1 MIPAAFEYSRASSVD
16 EASKLLDKYGDDA
29 KVLAGGHSLIPL
41 MRLRLAQPTALVDIN
56 GIKGLDQIKVEG
68 SKVHIGALVRHVQIQ
83 NSDVLKDK
91 LPILAEVAGEVGD
104 NQVRNMGTMGGVI
117 AHADAAGD
125 YPTIAL
131 MLDAEIVTNKRKI
144 HAKDFFKDLFTTPLA
159 TNEIVTEVVF
169 PVADGPHKY
178 IKFRRRLFDW
188 AIVGA
193 APTDSTHRVTFGPA
207 RNTRSTWREC
217 SPRGPY
223 NKRAEGPV
231 LFDWMTAPASIDDVE
246 RRLRERRYIGDRGL
260 ATSIF
265 LALKLEKPLF
275 IEGEAGVGKTEA
287 AKVMAEVLDA
297 RLIRLQCY
305 EGIDLAHAVYE
316 WNYPRQLLHIRLLGE
331 GEDRRTAEREIFSS
345 EFLLRRPLLDAIDND
360 DPTPPVLLIDE
371 IDRSD
376 EEFEAFLLELLSDF
390 QISIPEIGTIKAKKP
405 PFVVITSNR
414 TREVHDALKR
424 RCLYHWIDY
433 PDLEKEVEIVR
444 ARAPEAADGLAREV
458 AALVQGLR
466 TMELYKVPG
475 VAETLDWARS
485 LAALGATRIDASLVD
500 ATLGSALKYQED
512 LERIRQ
518 QVPALVERAR
528 GA

>member
-1 MIPAAFEYSRASSVD
+1 VT
-16 EASKLLDKYGDDA
+16 
-29 KVLAGGHSLIPL
+29 AGP
-41 MRLRLAQPTALVDIN
+41 PT
-56 GIKGLDQIKVEG
+56 
-68 SKVHIGALVRHVQIQ
+68 
-83 NSDVLKDK
+83 
-91 LPILAEVAGEVGD
+91 
-104 NQVRNMGTMGGVI
+104 
-117 AHADAAGD
+117 
-125 YPTIAL
+125 TI
-131 MLDAEIVTNKRKI
+131 E
-144 HAKDFFKDLFTTPLA
+144 
-159 TNEIVTEVVF
+159 
-169 PVADGPHKY
+169 
-178 IKFRRRLFDW
+178 
-188 AIVGA
+188 
-193 APTDSTHRVTFGPA
+193 
-207 RNTRSTWREC
+207 
-217 SPRGPY
+217 
-223 NKRAEGPV
+223 
-231 LFDWMTAPASIDDVE
+231 DVE
-246 RRLRERRYIGDRGL
+246 ARLRERKYIGDRGL

-287 AKVMAEVLDA
+287 AKVMADVLGA

-316 WNYPRQLLHIRLLGE
+316 WNYPRQLLHIRLMGE
-331 GEDRRTAEREIFSS
+331 GDDRRVAEREIFSS

-360 DPTPPVLLIDE
+360 DPNPPVLLIDE

-390 QISIPEIGTIKAKKP
+390 QVSIPEIGTIKAKRA

-444 ARAPEAADGLAREV
+444 ARAPEAAAGLAREV
-458 AALVQGLR
+458 AGLVQGLR
-466 TMELYKVPG
+466 SMDLYKVPG

-485 LAALGATRIDASLVD
+485 LAALGATRIDSSLVN

-512 LERIRQ
+512 LERVRE
-518 QVPALVERAR
+518 QVPALVEKAR

>member
-1 MIPAAFEYSRASSVD
+1 MEVTT
-16 EASKLLDKYGDDA
+16 
-29 KVLAGGHSLIPL
+29 GG
-41 MRLRLAQPTALVDIN
+41 
-56 GIKGLDQIKVEG
+56 
-68 SKVHIGALVRHVQIQ
+68 
-83 NSDVLKDK
+83 
-91 LPILAEVAGEVGD
+91 
-104 NQVRNMGTMGGVI
+104 
-117 AHADAAGD
+117 
-125 YPTIAL
+125 
-131 MLDAEIVTNKRKI
+131 
-144 HAKDFFKDLFTTPLA
+144 
-159 TNEIVTEVVF
+159 
-169 PVADGPHKY
+169 
-178 IKFRRRLFDW
+178 
-188 AIVGA
+188 
-193 APTDSTHRVTFGPA
+193 
-207 RNTRSTWREC
+207 
-217 SPRGPY
+217 
-223 NKRAEGPV
+223 
-231 LFDWMTAPASIDDVE
+231 PASIDE
-246 RRLRERRYIGDRGL
+246 IEQRLRERRYIGDRGL

-287 AKVMAEVLDA
+287 AKVMADVLGA

-331 GEDRRTAEREIFSS
+331 GDDRRVAEREIFSS

-390 QISIPEIGTIKAKKP
+390 QVSIPEIGTIKAKKT

-444 ARAPEAADGLAREV
+444 ARAPEAAEGLAREV
-458 AALVQGLR
+458 AALVQSLR
-466 TMELYKVPG
+466 GMDLYKVPG

-485 LAALGATRIDASLVD
+485 LAALGATRIDAALVD

-512 LERIRQ
+512 LERIRE
-518 QVPALVERAR
+518 QVPVMVEKAR

>member
-1 MIPAAFEYSRASSVD
+1 V
-16 EASKLLDKYGDDA
+16 
-29 KVLAGGHSLIPL
+29 
-41 MRLRLAQPTALVDIN
+41 
-56 GIKGLDQIKVEG
+56 
-68 SKVHIGALVRHVQIQ
+68 
-83 NSDVLKDK
+83 
-91 LPILAEVAGEVGD
+91 
-104 NQVRNMGTMGGVI
+104 
-117 AHADAAGD
+117 
-125 YPTIAL
+125 
-131 MLDAEIVTNKRKI
+131 
-144 HAKDFFKDLFTTPLA
+144 
-159 TNEIVTEVVF
+159 
-169 PVADGPHKY
+169 
-178 IKFRRRLFDW
+178 
-188 AIVGA
+188 
-193 APTDSTHRVTFGPA
+193 RVT
-207 RNTRSTWREC
+207 S
-217 SPRGPY
+217 
-223 NKRAEGPV
+223 
-231 LFDWMTAPASIDDVE
+231 SIPTSIEDVE
-246 RRLRERRYIGDRGL
+246 ARLRERKYIGDRGL

-287 AKVMAEVLDA
+287 AKVMADVLGA

-316 WNYPRQLLHIRLLGE
+316 WNYPRQLLHIRLMGE
-331 GEDRRTAEREIFSS
+331 GEDRRVAEREIFSS

-360 DPTPPVLLIDE
+360 DPNPPVLLIDE

-390 QISIPEIGTIKAKKP
+390 QISIPEIGTIKAKRA

-458 AALVQGLR
+458 AGLVQGLR
-466 TMELYKVPG
+466 SMDLYKVPG

-485 LAALGATRIDASLVD
+485 LAALGATRIDSSLVN

-512 LERIRQ
+512 LERVRE
-518 QVPALVERAR
+518 QVPALVEKAR